1 MGSYY
6 ALLRAMT
13 GWMAKRGVSEE
24 VAALYV
30 GRLMHSVAGDAAD
43 AGGAGV
49 GALIDE
55 QTPGGFNEQ
64 AIREL
69 TEAGVFDEV
78 AHTMDSI
85 EARWAG
91 REHKR
96 PRRE

>member
-1 MGSYY
+1 MTA
-6 ALLRAMT
+6 ALARN
-13 GWMAKRGVSEE
+13 
-24 VAALYV
+24 VAAARVRQDIKADTLYV

-49 GALIDE
+49 GALIAE